1 MRFPATLPIT
11 HPPLAHGKR
20 DAEGHST
27 PQYVL
32 AWVCPRRTLFT
43 NLGDGVFGV
52 VHNRNLSNTVRKRW
66 WADPRTENVVLEP
79 LAFPGPSGDD
89 YYLIAMHNITESDH
103 INRSLNAFP
112 GGDPGIQAT
121 REAFAMHLSP
131 ELENTL
137 KWYRWPLMRPR
148 KKPLKQKPEKE
159 QQQKQE
165 EKETS
170 QEKAGEKQQQSQDLD
185 QHPVGEPRGESDEYD
200 DGCITDGD
208 NGVSTGD
215 KPNLNGGRELTK
227 ANSSRTL
234 GKRARQEV
242 DRGPEISQVPRIEI
256 DSDAPSARRDALCDL
271 EESLEEQ
278 ELEELR
284 EWVRERARILRQAAE
299 IMEEQAALAELSG
312 NWEWIKSIRRR
323 DVGRD
328 VVDMV
333 ESWMTSRETEG

>member
-1 MRFPATLPIT
+1 
-11 HPPLAHGKR
+11 
-20 DAEGHST
+20 
-27 PQYVL
+27 
-32 AWVCPRRTLFT
+32 
-43 NLGDGVFGV
+43 
-52 VHNRNLSNTVRKRW
+52 
-66 WADPRTENVVLEP
+66 
-79 LAFPGPSGDD
+79 
-89 YYLIAMHNITESDH
+89 
-103 INRSLNAFP
+103 
-112 GGDPGIQAT
+112 
-121 REAFAMHLSP
+121 MHLSP
-131 ELENTL
+131 ELEHTL
-137 KWYRWPLMRPR
+137 KWYRWPLVRLR

-165 EKETS
+165 EKEAS
-170 QEKAGEKQQQSQDLD
+170 QEKAGEEQQQSQDLD
-185 QHPVGEPRGESDEYD
+185 QHPVDEPRREFA

-208 NGVSTGD
+208 NQVSTGD
-215 KPNLNGGRELTK
+215 KSKLSGGRELTK

-234 GKRARQEV
+234 GKRTRQEV
-242 DRGPEISQVPRIEI
+242 DPGPEISQVPRIEI

-312 NWEWIKSIRRR
+312 NSEWIKSIRRR

-333 ESWMTSRETEG
+333 VEYARDRAGESTG

>member
-43 NLGDGVFGV
+43 NLGGGVLGV
-52 VHNRNLSNTVRKRW
+52 VHGRNLSNTVRKRW
-66 WADPRTENVVLEP
+66 ISDSRTEDIQLRP
-79 LAFPGPSGDD
+79 LAYPGPSGDD
-89 YYLIAMHNITESDH
+89 FYLIAMHNMTESDH

-112 GGDPGIQAT
+112 SGDPGIQAT

-131 ELENTL
+131 ELEDTF

-148 KKPLKQKPEKE
+148 KKALKQKPEKE
-159 QQQKQE
+159 QRQKQE
-165 EKETS
+165 EKEAS
-170 QEKAGEKQQQSQDLD
+170 QEKAGEEQQQSQDLD
-185 QHPVGEPRGESDEYD
+185 QHPVDEPRGEFD

-208 NGVSTGD
+208 EHMSTGD
-215 KPNLNGGRELTK
+215 KPKLSGAGEHTN
-227 ANSSRTL
+227 ANSARTV
-234 GKRARQEV
+234 GKRTRQGV
-242 DRGPEISQVPRIEI
+242 DPGPETLRMQVPRVDI
-256 DSDAPSARRDALCDL
+256 DSDAPSALRAPDEA
-271 EESLEEQ
+271 LEEQ
-278 ELEELR
+278 ELNELR

-299 IMEEQAALAELSG
+299 IMEQAAESG
-312 NWEWIKSIRRR
+312 NLEWMKSIRRR

-333 ESWMTSRETEG
+333 NEYARTRAGESTGLGQEIQ